1 MARTLNLSQ
10 AVEEL
15 KSTRQTVR
23 RHIAQLEEAR
33 GNKLFKVVDRRY
45 ELTPAGERALPEAND
60 ILMRGQS
67 WVNGEAGHLNGLFH
81 MARAGEGH
89 SFYIQQHPIRE
100 VWNGPSGLLR
110 RALQIWTEAE
120 GQIAHSAFD
129 EIRPY
134 QLTFRH
140 GEGTW
145 ICVEI
150 GDKSSYASWY
160 GREWSLSSVGR
171 PLPSMPEGDTWTRL
185 LTQPYEDVRA
195 TGGVRYDHVQTD
207 AIRDP
212 AKGPE
217 AMSYVRL
224 LLGCQFPDRSFSLV
238 SIIERTHDIYIDG
251 LSDEKRLAM
260 SSDLKTNFDFE

>member
-1 MARTLNLSQ
+1 MIFSCVAS
-10 AVEEL
+10 
-15 KSTRQTVR
+15 
-23 RHIAQLEEAR
+23 H
-33 GNKLFKVVDRRY
+33 G
-45 ELTPAGERALPEAND
+45 LTEK
-60 ILMRGQS
+60 Q
-67 WVNGEAGHLNGLFH
+67 GHLNGLFH

-171 PLPSMPEGDTWTRL
+171 PLPIDAR
-185 LTQPYEDVRA
+185 R
-195 TGGVRYDHVQTD
+195 RYL
-207 AIRDP
+207 DP
-212 AKGPE
+212 AVD
-217 AMSYVRL
+217 AAL
-224 LLGCQFPDRSFSLV
+224 
-238 SIIERTHDIYIDG
+238 
-251 LSDEKRLAM
+251 
-260 SSDLKTNFDFE
+260 